1 MANYYLRYNDR
12 VSGPFP
18 IDTLKTMAR
27 DGLVTSAHSLSLDK
41 EQWFPA
47 DQIPGLFDPPP
58 TSPDREQGFPTDL
71 FLNLFGPPP
80 ATNGGSPPPNG
91 TVSPEKGSTDLLAN
105 RGCGLAMLIG
115 GVLLLFLAH
124 AVAPNRLGMAYG
136 LVIVGLILPGVY
148 ALVTGKEPEK

>member
-27 DGLVTSAHSLSLDK
+27 DGLVTSAHSLSLDR

-47 DQIPGLFDPPP
+47 DQIPGLFDPSSAILDEF
-58 TSPDREQGFPTDL
+58 TSRF
-71 FLNLFGPPP
+71 
-80 ATNGGSPPPNG
+80 ATVP
-91 TVSPEKGSTDLLAN
+91 PEKESTGLTGN

-115 GVLLLFLAH
+115 GVLVLFLAH
-124 AVAPNRLGMAYG
+124 AMSFDRMGLAYG
-136 LVIVGLILPGVY
+136 MVIIGLILPGVY
-148 ALVTGKEPEK
+148 SLVTGKEPK